1 MRSLYFH
8 EMMILSKTEKS
19 AIRVKFSKTKN
30 LILGEND
37 VGKSTLIKSLYNCLG
52 ADTPQLKTSRWAKAN
67 PIYCLRFELNG
78 NYYSIIRDERY
89 FGVFD
94 HEDNRIGQYQGV
106 SSKRGIGQFINRL
119 LGFRVSLESKD
130 GNLVRLSPAFYFLPF
145 YVDQDKGWGT
155 AWSSFQGLQAIK
167 SYRKTLVDYHLG
179 IRSQAYYD
187 AKAQLHDVTRR
198 VREIVQE
205 RNSLIGVRDRY
216 QSRKDQQHFDVDPET
231 FKEEIEALVERLNSV
246 LDRRQVQLDKI
257 KHQRNSLL
265 GLETEVEVLESAVR
279 ELEAD
284 YRYAEDSKT
293 PDHVDC
299 PTCGTEFENS
309 IVERFGLLDDI
320 DYCRNLIDQKQKKI
334 ADVVNT
340 LQDLNE
346 QYQETAKEANSVDA
360 LLQRKKESITVQE
373 VIQSEGYKDV
383 LRSISL
389 DITELDREQAELES
403 KKATLKKETQIDREL
418 KESITTHYQR
428 KMKEALNKL
437 NVEVL
442 QENDYKAPDRLVTT
456 NATGSDA
463 PRALLAQY
471 ISLLHTMDEYGAFVR
486 CPLVIDSP
494 FQQEQDDS
502 NTTAIFDFITS
513 ETLEG
518 EQLIVGTL
526 NKHAPK
532 LGDDHGCNIIKLSNK
547 YHLLRPDC
555 YDEVFELIEPLH
567 RQTLEVDEP
576 SSTTS

>member
-1 MRSLYFH
+1 M
-8 EMMILSKTEKS
+8 
-19 AIRVKFSKTKN
+19 
-30 LILGEND
+30 
-37 VGKSTLIKSLYNCLG
+37 
-52 ADTPQLKTSRWAKAN
+52 
-67 PIYCLRFELNG
+67 
-78 NYYSIIRDERY
+78 
-89 FGVFD
+89 FD

-293 PDHVDC
+293 PDRL
-299 PTCGTEFENS
+299 P
-309 IVERFGLLDDI
+309 
-320 DYCRNLIDQKQKKI
+320 Y
-334 ADVVNT
+334 
-340 LQDLNE
+340 
-346 QYQETAKEANSVDA
+346 
-360 LLQRKKESITVQE
+360 
-373 VIQSEGYKDV
+373 
-383 LRSISL
+383 LR
-389 DITELDREQAELES
+389 DR
-403 KKATLKKETQIDREL
+403 I
-418 KESITTHYQR
+418 
-428 KMKEALNKL
+428 
-437 NVEVL
+437 
-442 QENDYKAPDRLVTT
+442 
-456 NATGSDA
+456 
-463 PRALLAQY
+463 
-471 ISLLHTMDEYGAFVR
+471 
-486 CPLVIDSP
+486 
-494 FQQEQDDS
+494 
-502 NTTAIFDFITS
+502 
-513 ETLEG
+513 
-518 EQLIVGTL
+518 
-526 NKHAPK
+526 
-532 LGDDHGCNIIKLSNK
+532 
-547 YHLLRPDC
+547 
-555 YDEVFELIEPLH
+555 
-567 RQTLEVDEP
+567 
-576 SSTTS
+576 